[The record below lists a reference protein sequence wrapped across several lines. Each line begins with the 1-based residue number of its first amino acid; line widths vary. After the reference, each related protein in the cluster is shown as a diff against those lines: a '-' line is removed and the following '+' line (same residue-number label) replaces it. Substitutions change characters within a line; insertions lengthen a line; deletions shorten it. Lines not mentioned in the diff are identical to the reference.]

1 MVLLLPPFYSSPGF
15 LSLGSVLFLFSL
27 SGSAGVGS
35 VDGGGIAVLDG
46 GGRMAVL
53 VVDGDARRRFCP
65 FSALC
70 FFLCFFSFLFLS
82 PAPLSLL
89 PLFFSLKMAQGGA
102 AAGAMERNRN
112 GGVAAQCLCQPELLC
127 SFFFTVLQQGEE
139 DG

>member
-1 MVLLLPPFYSSPGF
+1 MTGEGRKLPGAVAT
-15 LSLGSVLFLFSL
+15 LATAGGSG
-27 SGSAGVGS
+27 GSR
-35 VDGGGIAVLDG
+35 GGGEMAVLDG
-46 GGRMAVL
+46 GGQMVVL
-53 VVDGDARRRFCP
+53 AVDGDAIRRFCP

-70 FFLCFFSFLFLS
+70 FLCFFSFPFLS

-112 GGVAAQCLCQPELLC
+112 GGVAAQCLCQPVLLF

>member
-1 MVLLLPPFYSSPGF
+1 VVLLLPPFYSSPGF

-35 VDGGGIAVLDG
+35 VGGGGMAVLDG

-53 VVDGDARRRFCP
+53 AVDGDARRWFCP

-70 FFLCFFSFLFLS
+70 FLCFFSFPFLS

-112 GGVAAQCLCQPELLC
+112 GGVAAQCLCQPVLLF

>member
-1 MVLLLPPFYSSPGF
+1 VFFVFLLLP
-15 LSLGSVLFLFSL
+15 V
-27 SGSAGVGS
+27 
-35 VDGGGIAVLDG
+35 
-46 GGRMAVL
+46 
-53 VVDGDARRRFCP
+53 
-65 FSALC
+65 
-70 FFLCFFSFLFLS
+70 LS

-112 GGVAAQCLCQPELLC
+112 GGVAVQCLGQPVLLF